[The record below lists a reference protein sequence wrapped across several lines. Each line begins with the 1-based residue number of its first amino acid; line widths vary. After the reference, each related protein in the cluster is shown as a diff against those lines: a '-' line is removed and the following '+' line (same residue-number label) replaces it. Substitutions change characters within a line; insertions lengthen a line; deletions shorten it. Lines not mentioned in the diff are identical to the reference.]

1 MVSVITRESIMTSN
15 LLSPEI
21 LDLIKK
27 ARIVSF
33 ATWRDSH
40 PPELLAL
47 FQSADDRRLYLTDEE
62 LELIAKL
69 RPERTAD
76 LFVVAMLRD
85 EVVEIVNE
93 ARSEVLVA
101 FPEILLP
108 GGGLYPAERAD
119 ACWRDFWHFLR
130 CITYGIAGQRPEYL
144 SAEGL
149 HYLNLLYREL
159 QVPLVAMLVG
169 LEGIKQAS
177 LKRMDFDVPIAK
189 GASEAI
195 AKGASEAI
203 EELSQRQ
210 QSLGIYFDELI
221 AQLKQFSPG

>member
-21 LDLIKK
+21 LELIKK

-33 ATWRDSH
+33 ATWQDSH

-47 FQSADDRRLYLTDEE
+47 LQSADDRRLYLTDEE
-62 LELIAKL
+62 LQQIARL
-69 RPERTAD
+69 MPERMAD
-76 LFVVAMLRD
+76 LTVVAMLRD

-93 ARSEVLVA
+93 ARSGVLAA
-101 FPEILLP
+101 FPEILAP
-108 GGGLYPAERAD
+108 GGGLYPTERAD

-130 CITYGIAGQRPEYL
+130 CVTYGIAGRRSDYL
-144 SAEGL
+144 SIEGL

-159 QVPLVAMLVG
+159 QVPLAAMVVG
-169 LEGIKQAS
+169 LEGIKRAS
-177 LKRMDFDVPIAK
+177 LQRMDSD
-189 GASEAI
+189 
-195 AKGASEAI
+195 
-203 EELSQRQ
+203 RQ
-210 QSLGIYFDELI
+210 QSFGNYFDELI

>member
-1 MVSVITRESIMTSN
+1 MTSN

-21 LDLIKK
+21 LELIKK

-33 ATWRDSH
+33 ATWQDSH

-47 FQSADDRRLYLTDEE
+47 LQRADDRRLYLTDAE
-62 LELIAKL
+62 LQQVARLL
-69 RPERTAD
+69 PERTAD
-76 LFVVAMLRD
+76 LSVVAMLRD
-85 EVVEIVNE
+85 QVVEIVNE
-93 ARSEVLVA
+93 ARSEVLAA

-130 CITYGIAGQRPEYL
+130 CITYGIAGRQPGYL
-144 SAEGL
+144 STEGL

-159 QVPLVAMLVG
+159 QVPLAAMVVG
-169 LEGIKQAS
+169 LEGIKRAS
-177 LKRMDFDVPIAK
+177 LRRMDFDAPPE
-189 GASEAI
+189 G
-195 AKGASEAI
+195 
-203 EELSQRQ
+203 LSQRQ
-210 QSLGIYFDELI
+210 QSLGNYFDELI

>member
-1 MVSVITRESIMTSN
+1 MTSN

-21 LDLIKK
+21 LELIKK

-33 ATWRDSH
+33 ATWQDSH
-40 PPELLAL
+40 PPELVEIL
-47 FQSADDRRLYLTDEE
+47 QSADDRRLYLTDPE
-62 LELIAKL
+62 LQQIARLMPELA
-69 RPERTAD
+69 AD
-76 LFVVAMLRD
+76 LPVVARLRD

-93 ARSEVLVA
+93 ARSEVLAA

-130 CITYGIAGQRPEYL
+130 CITYGIAGQRLAYL
-144 SAEGL
+144 SVEGL

-159 QVPLVAMLVG
+159 QVPLAAMVVG

-177 LKRMDFDVPIAK
+177 LRRIDFDAPAQ
-189 GASEAI
+189 G
-195 AKGASEAI
+195 
-203 EELSQRQ
+203 LSQRQ
-210 QSLGIYFDELI
+210 QSLGNYFDELI
-221 AQLKQFSPG
+221 AQLKQFTPA